1 MEYKF
6 SPMIKTKMYKEIM
19 VKERK
24 NCVIAASLGGIA
36 FLLIYGIKILNP
48 QYTDWLLMGGDPSQ
62 HYLGWE
68 FYRRSDWFFP
78 LGLTD
83 QLAYPLKT
91 SVIYTDSIPLFAVF
105 FKLFRHIL
113 PAQFQYFG
121 IWGLLC
127 FILQGYYAARILS
140 ERISYRIAVLIGS
153 VSFILSPIMIFRMY
167 YHTALAA
174 HWLILLAIYFF
185 TKHEKEY
192 MGILKPV
199 MQWGILGILIG
210 SIHMY
215 FVPMCGAILLGYIL
229 CSVWKAKKISIKFMY
244 PGISFSAGLV
254 LTVYLLGG
262 FSSGVDVGTNNL
274 GLFSFNL
281 NAFFN
286 PMSYSS
292 ILKNTS
298 LWNWP
303 FYTQGQYEGFAYL
316 GLGIILLCIIG
327 AVAVIIKLAKKK
339 KPTVYQIMIGLMS
352 IGLIVFAASPTI
364 TWNDKL
370 VLQLPYSSTLYKYW
384 GIFGSSGRMAWP
396 VVYFLM
402 LFGICSIANSMVL
415 ERKKLPIAVL
425 LLACLVQIGDLSG
438 QLYRRHEN
446 YSNEGVYQS
455 PLVGTVWDDIVSSGK
470 YKNIV
475 WVTHN
480 IEHTDIIQTAI
491 LAMKNQMTMGNFYFA
506 RGIDKRGI
514 IEEQLEHV
522 SEDCVYVFLKSD
534 DSFEYEMYENYKNVL
549 HFYPWGEYM
558 IGTVNELRIPI
569 HSKG

>member
-1 MEYKF
+1 
-6 SPMIKTKMYKEIM
+6 M

-199 MQWGILGILIG
+199 MQWGILGILTG

-514 IEEQLEHV
+514 IEEQFEHV